1 MKILVTGGCGFLG
14 RNLVPA
20 LMGEGHGVT
29 VLDLVAPSLDVLPD
43 FAGAYLHDNV
53 RDLPGM
59 HRAVAGHDAVVQLA
73 AESGVATCSEDPL
86 GSSDT
91 NIRGTLTVL
100 EACRMARVPRFV
112 LASSIAAE
120 RALTVYGAAKR
131 AGEALCAAYWAT
143 WGIEAVALR
152 FSNAYG
158 PGSQDK
164 ATVVASMLRR
174 IRAGQPIEVSGD
186 GEQCRDFLH
195 VDDLVHAVCLSLT
208 AAAGLVGGETI
219 PIGSGVQTSINEL
232 VRELSEAHGSLI
244 DICQA
249 PARHDAEAPEVNL
262 AAADTLLDYS
272 PQVWL
277 RDGLLRTYQWFLAQE
292 APL

>member
-1 MKILVTGGCGFLG
+1 MMILVTGGCGFLG

-20 LMGEGHGVT
+20 LEADGHGVT
-29 VLDLVAPSLDVLPD
+29 VLDLVAPGLDVLPD
-43 FAGAYLHDNV
+43 FAGAYLHNDV

-59 HRAVAGHDAVVQLA
+59 HRAVAGHDAVVHLA

-86 GSSDT
+86 GSSET

-100 EACRMARVPRFV
+100 EACRMAHVPRFV

-143 WGIEAVALR
+143 WGLEAGALR

-158 PGSQDK
+158 PGSAHK
-164 ATVVASMLRR
+164 GTVVASMLRR

-186 GEQCRDFLH
+186 GEQCRDFLY
-195 VDDLVHAVCLSLT
+195 VDDLVRAIMLALT
-208 AAAGLVGGETI
+208 AERDHIGGQTI
-219 PIGSGVQTSINEL
+219 AIGSGLQTSVNEL
-232 VRELSEAHGSLI
+232 VQHLHEIHGFDFAIQNS
-244 DICQA
+244 
-249 PARHDAEAPEVNL
+249 PPRHDAEAPPVNV
-262 AAADTLLDYS
+262 LDALGRLGYA
-272 PQVWL
+272 PGVE
-277 RDGLLRTYQWFLAQE
+277 LRTGLEQTYAAFGGGKG
-292 APL
+292 